1 MRLLAAAFV
10 ASVWPH
16 VAPAQQVDGLEPY
29 QMLRSLQFLQ
39 DTVVM
44 GDHSAAEMQRFMLST
59 IDRNLRTISPA
70 VFDDPRNVD
79 AALIYAMSG
88 GNPATL
94 EFLVA
99 KDRSG
104 NFDNRVVDA
113 LRKYLA
119 GKGALIAAGMEK
131 MVPEYRGQRI
141 GPYLALIAGNVTVT
155 KSPQNA
161 LTFYDWA
168 RLTAPGTIVEEAA
181 LRRSIA
187 ITVEAGMV
195 EKALSYS
202 RQYARRFVFS
212 PYASQFADLFV
223 RLAVSH
229 YGAVSNENIGSA
241 LEMMDGDRSR
251 EIFLRIARQAT
262 IEGKAELAQF
272 ASDQARARGDAMSDR
287 DRSVASLYGGAAK
300 LPSGKV
306 ADAAQVLADIPE
318 ATLSVED
325 QALRAAAQRVA
336 EEVLRPPVA
345 ESFGQDEAASIA
357 NDISGET
364 VSAVSGNEQA
374 GQATAP
380 GKRPG
385 SRAPKLDPAFQTY
398 VDRGRS
404 TLDAIDDLLKG
415 EN

>member
-1 MRLLAAAFV
+1 
-10 ASVWPH
+10 
-16 VAPAQQVDGLEPY
+16 
-29 QMLRSLQFLQ
+29 
-39 DTVVM
+39 
-44 GDHSAAEMQRFMLST
+44 
-59 IDRNLRTISPA
+59 
-70 VFDDPRNVD
+70 
-79 AALIYAMSG
+79 
-88 GNPATL
+88 
-94 EFLVA
+94 
-99 KDRSG
+99 
-104 NFDNRVVDA
+104 
-113 LRKYLA
+113 
-119 GKGALIAAGMEK
+119 
-131 MVPEYRGQRI
+131 
-141 GPYLALIAGNVTVT
+141 
-155 KSPQNA
+155 
-161 LTFYDWA
+161 
-168 RLTAPGTIVEEAA
+168 
-181 LRRSIA
+181 
-187 ITVEAGMV
+187 
-195 EKALSYS
+195 
-202 RQYARRFVFS
+202 
-212 PYASQFADLFV
+212 V

-300 LPSGKV
+300 LPNGKV
-306 ADAAQVLADIPE
+306 ADAAQALADIPE

-374 GQATAP
+374 GQATVP